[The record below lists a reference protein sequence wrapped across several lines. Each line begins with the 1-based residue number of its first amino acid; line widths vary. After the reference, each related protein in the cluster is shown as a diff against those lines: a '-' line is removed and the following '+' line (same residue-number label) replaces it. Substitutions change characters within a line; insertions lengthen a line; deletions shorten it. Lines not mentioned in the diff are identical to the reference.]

1 LQKWQRAARRF
12 GLTAQ
17 ESSMGF
23 ELGLSWRNLEKKKS
37 RAEKSGQTL
46 GNYIRWR
53 FRQQA
58 RGSGRDAQEGRD
70 RLTGRD
76 EGEGGRA
83 ADPSGDGRRDRKGGG
98 PQA

>member
-46 GNYIRWR
+46 GDYIRWR
-53 FRQQA
+53 FRPQA
-58 RGSGRDAQEGRD
+58 RGSGRDQ
-70 RLTGRD
+70 
-76 EGEGGRA
+76 GEGGQA